1 MRITLSGPIGSG
13 KTTVCKLLS
22 ERTGMSYVVSGYI
35 FRQMAKERGLSLA
48 DFGRLAER
56 DPRYDKELDQRMVR
70 LAEEKEDL
78 IMEGRLVAQMLT
90 RNNIP
95 AFRVYLDASLEVR
108 VERVVEREG
117 KDRDLARTELV
128 EREASEAKRYLRY
141 YGIDIRDRGVYDL
154 IIDTGDLRPE
164 QIVDR
169 IVAAAG
175 L

>member
-1 MRITLSGPIGSG
+1 MRITISGPIGSG

-22 ERTGMSYVVSGYI
+22 ERTGMLFVVSGYI

-56 DPRYDKELDQRMVR
+56 DPRYDKELDERMVR
-70 LAEEKEDL
+70 LAEEKEDIIL
-78 IMEGRLVAQMLT
+78 EGRLVAQMLT
-90 RNNIP
+90 RHRIP
-95 AFRVYLDASLEVR
+95 ALRVYLDASLEVR

-117 KDRDLARTELV
+117 KDRELARTEIV
-128 EREASEAKRYLRY
+128 EREASEAKRYQRY
-141 YGIDIRDRGVYDL
+141 YGIDIRDRGAYDL
-154 IIDTGDLRPE
+154 IIDTGDLSPE

-169 IVAAAG
+169 IIAASG